1 MSSRLPPPVVFSPAK
16 PLAWWRRPSVVPV
29 IVAGVFAVLLGLWMY
44 AARTPGAM
52 SVAAGPTVASGQG
65 AAPDAVQRVLAAGKP
80 TVVEFGANN
89 CVSCREMK
97 PVLQALAL
105 DPRIA
110 VADVDILKERHYI
123 SRYQIRLMPT
133 QVFYNAK
140 GEETGRNMGKI
151 SGEDILAR
159 LGVAP
164 MNPAPGA
171 PAPKAAL

>member
-1 MSSRLPPPVVFSPAK
+1 MPGRPHQPVVFSPAR
-16 PLAWWRRPSVVPV
+16 PPAWWRRPLRVPV
-29 IVAGVFAVLLGLWMY
+29 IVAGVAAVLLGLWMY
-44 AARTPGAM
+44 GIRTPAAM
-52 SVAAGPTVASGQG
+52 ADAAGPSNAPGQA
-65 AAPDAVQRVLAAGKP
+65 AAPDAVQTILRAGKP

-97 PVLQALAL
+97 PVLQALAR

-110 VADVDILKERHYI
+110 VADVDILKERGYI
-123 SRYQIRLMPT
+123 RRYQIRLMPT

-140 GEETGRNMGKI
+140 GEETGRHMGKI

-164 MNPAPGA
+164 LKVLPGA

>member
-1 MSSRLPPPVVFSPAK
+1 MSSRLPQPVVFSPAK
-16 PLAWWRRPSVVPV
+16 PLAWWRRPSAVPV
-29 IVAGVFAVLLGLWMY
+29 IVAGGFAVLLGLGMY
-44 AARTPGAM
+44 GMRAPGAV
-52 SVAAGPTVASGQG
+52 SGAAGQVSPSQG
-65 AAPDAVQRVLAAGKP
+65 AATDAVQRILLAGKP

-97 PVLQALAL
+97 PVLHTLAL

-110 VADVDILKERHYI
+110 VADVDILKERDYI

-140 GEETGRNMGKI
+140 GEETGRNLGKI
-151 SGEDILAR
+151 SAEDILAR

>member
-1 MSSRLPPPVVFSPAK
+1 MYGMRAPGVVSDA
-16 PLAWWRRPSVVPV
+16 AVRAVP
-29 IVAGVFAVLLGLWMY
+29 G
-44 AARTPGAM
+44 
-52 SVAAGPTVASGQG
+52 GQV
-65 AAPDAVQRVLAAGKP
+65 AAPDAVQRILLAGKP

-97 PVLQALAL
+97 PVLQALAR

-110 VADVDILKERHYI
+110 VVDVDILKERDYI

-140 GEETGRNMGKI
+140 GEETGRNLGKI
-151 SGEDILAR
+151 SGEDILVR

-164 MNPAPGA
+164 LGEAPGA
-171 PAPKAAL
+171 SVPKVAL